1 MIVKVEDNEHFNMD
15 QLESTHCIDVIMTK
29 PAKVIVGPCYFN
41 VWEKGRIMKWL
52 SKVWEVTFA

>member
-1 MIVKVEDNEHFNMD
+1 MD

>member
-15 QLESTHCIDVIMTK
+15 KLRTGIGVIMTK